1 MPNRNFLVLALT
13 LVCCSAFA
21 QTPPTYA
28 AKFVCGRAG
37 AQQVNGF
44 AAAPGSYFTSINVH
58 NPQQTL
64 QANIQ
69 KRFTVALQKQ
79 EIGPITPF
87 FNKVL
92 PAGRAM
98 QIDCSDIYSH
108 LNAPVGS
115 FSEGFVE
122 IRSSVE
128 LDVVSVFTTLGSS
141 TGGVAIHTE
150 RVPVRH

>member
-1 MPNRNFLVLALT
+1 MHNRILTVLALT
-13 LVCCSAFA
+13 LVCSSAAA
-21 QTPPTYA
+21 QTPPMYA
-28 AKFVCGRAG
+28 AKFVCGKAG
-37 AQQVNGF
+37 TQQVNGF

-58 NPQQTL
+58 NPQQL
-64 QANIQ
+64 AQASIQ

-115 FSEGFVE
+115 FIEGFVE

-128 LDVVSVFTTLGSS
+128 LDVVGVYSVAGSA
-141 TGGVAIHTE
+141 GVASIHTE